1 MALQLW
7 ELHGD
12 GRTVTPGAVVRPEE
26 RLSWGRTAGIG
37 MQHVVAMFGATFL
50 VPVLTGFPPA
60 TTIFFSGVGT
70 LLFLV
75 ITRNRIPSYLGSSFA
90 FIAPVIAAKAE
101 GGIPAALGGIVVC
114 GVLFFLIGL
123 VVDRT
128 SSRLIEWLMPP
139 VVTGAIVALI
149 GLNLAPVARD
159 SFARQPLI
167 AFITLVAI
175 LVIGIVFK
183 GFIGRLSVFLG
194 VLVGYLVAAVA
205 SEIDFGPVGDA
216 DWVGLPDFN
225 GPTFTWRAVALIAP
239 VVIVLVAENTGHVKA
254 VAAMTE
260 RNLDDDL
267 GKAYMGDGAA
277 TALAGLGGGSG
288 TTTYAENIGVMAAT
302 KVYSTA
308 AYVIAGV
315 TAILLGLVPKFGALI
330 VTIPA
335 GVLGGATTV
344 LYGMIAVLGARIWIE
359 SRVDFRDNVNLV
371 TAAVALIV
379 GAANY
384 TLTWGDLEFNGIA
397 LGSFGAIIIYQVL
410 RALGG
415 VTGSGATLGEGA
427 IASPAGGVR
436 GWPTR
441 RRGGSPGPVT
451 GRPGSRDGLPGR
463 GPQGH
468 LPRLGDPDAGVP
480 AGRAAARGR
489 GGRGRGRHPG
499 QPGAAGPAGVR
510 RRPGRA
516 RPERPG
522 ALRPG
527 GRRRRRRPGHG
538 AGRGAPGRGRPGW
551 YGRWVGGRHRCRA
564 AAVAAGRGPARP
576 RPEPGRA
583 VGAGPAPRL
592 RDRRG
597 PPGRAARVL
606 LLRRARPGHRGRL
619 QAGRGRARPAAHGPG
634 LRHRHHRRGRPR
646 VRQRRPPRPGRDRRR
661 LRHRHPGGHL
671 PARRGRGRHLPRRR
685 GRRPRPL
692 PRGRRHHDPPGPRPA
707 GRRRRHRA
715 PCGHLQTPR
724 PGGRPPGRR
733 RRRRDRQAGGPR
745 LSRPERPAT
754 PPARGEV
761 RGFPGGRGRLGARRH
776 GDRGYGDPGHG
787 GTSAF
792 GAGPPGGGA

>member
-1 MALQLW
+1 MALRLW

-60 TTIFFSGVGT
+60 TTILFSGIGT

-90 FIAPVIAAKAE
+90 FIAPVIAARAE

-128 SSRLIEWLMPP
+128 SSRFIEWLMPP

-159 SFARQPLI
+159 SFAQQPLI
-167 AFITLVAI
+167 AVITLVAI
-175 LVIGIVFK
+175 LLIGIVFK

-205 SEIDFGPVGDA
+205 GEIDFGPVGDA

-225 GPTFTWRAVALIAP
+225 GPTFTWRAIALIAP
-239 VVIVLVAENTGHVKA
+239 VVIVLIAENTGHVKA

-330 VTIPA
+330 VTIPP

-359 SRVDFRDNVNLV
+359 SRVDFRDPVNLV

-384 TLTWGDLEFNGIA
+384 TLSWGDLEFNGIA
-397 LGSFGAIIIYQVL
+397 LGSFGAIVIYQVL

-415 VTGSGATLGEGA
+415 VPGTPGELGEGA
-427 IASPAGGVR
+427 IASPAGGVAPA
-436 GWPTR
+436 GPTGPAAGSGVAE
-441 RRGGSPGPVT
+441 RGGGVEGAGDGPSVA
-451 GRPGSRDGLPGR
+451 
-463 GPQGH
+463 GP
-468 LPRLGDPDAGVP
+468 PVADPP
-480 AGRAAARGR
+480 AG
-489 GGRGRGRHPG
+489 GGRGTGDGPG
-499 QPGAAGPAGVR
+499 DR
-510 RRPGRA
+510 
-516 RPERPG
+516 
-522 ALRPG
+522 
-527 GRRRRRRPGHG
+527 
-538 AGRGAPGRGRPGW
+538 
-551 YGRWVGGRHRCRA
+551 
-564 AAVAAGRGPARP
+564 PAR
-576 RPEPGRA
+576 EP
-583 VGAGPAPRL
+583 
-592 RDRRG
+592 
-597 PPGRAARVL
+597 
-606 LLRRARPGHRGRL
+606 
-619 QAGRGRARPAAHGPG
+619 
-634 LRHRHHRRGRPR
+634 
-646 VRQRRPPRPGRDRRR
+646 
-661 LRHRHPGGHL
+661 
-671 PARRGRGRHLPRRR
+671 
-685 GRRPRPL
+685 
-692 PRGRRHHDPPGPRPA
+692 
-707 GRRRRHRA
+707 
-715 PCGHLQTPR
+715 
-724 PGGRPPGRR
+724 
-733 RRRRDRQAGGPR
+733 
-745 LSRPERPAT
+745 
-754 PPARGEV
+754 
-761 RGFPGGRGRLGARRH
+761 
-776 GDRGYGDPGHG
+776 
-787 GTSAF
+787 
-792 GAGPPGGGA
+792 